1 MNYAPFVRI
10 IMRYIIGA
18 AFLGS
23 EQIGDKLAAD
33 PDLVA
38 VGALAMAA
46 VVEGAYAMARK
57 RGGAT

>member
-10 IMRYIIGA
+10 ILRYIIGA

-23 EQIGDKLAAD
+23 EQPGDKLAAD
-33 PDLVA
+33 PDLVS
-38 VGALAMAA
+38 VGAIAA
-46 VVEGAYAMARK
+46 AALVEGAYAMARS